1 MSFSKANVICIFA
14 KLNNICHCFGHFFGK
29 INISLYVLSMKKI
42 DYLKLPKVELHLHLD
57 CCLSFDVVH
66 KIDPT
71 ISYETYRESF
81 IAPPK
86 CTDLADYIT
95 RAVSGCNLMQTS
107 EQLRLVTLD
116 LFDQLKNDCVI
127 YAEIRFAPLLHTF
140 KGLTPTEV
148 VSIVNEAISEGIEQ
162 TGVEA
167 GLILCTLRHF
177 SEEQSIETVKLV
189 EQFKD
194 TNVVG
199 FDIAADEAGFPIDS
213 HLKAFAYA
221 KEKNLHVTAHAGEAK
236 GAESVWETLKNFY
249 PSRIGH
255 GVRSIEDPSLIEF
268 LKQKNIHL
276 EVCPTSNVQT
286 NVVDKIEN
294 HPVDKIYKSGVS
306 MSINT
311 DARTISDIDLKQEY
325 ETLEK
330 YFSWKMD
337 NFLKC
342 NLEAIKYAFISSE
355 KKAVLAMKI
364 ETIWTEYI

>member
-1 MSFSKANVICIFA
+1 
-14 KLNNICHCFGHFFGK
+14 
-29 INISLYVLSMKKI
+29 MKKN
-42 DYLKLPKVELHLHLD
+42 DYSVLPKVELHLHLD
-57 CCLSFDVVH
+57 CCLSFGVVQ

-71 ISYETYRESF
+71 ISYETYRELF

-116 LFDQLKNDCVI
+116 LFEQLKNDYVI
-127 YAEIRFAPLLHTF
+127 YAEIRFAPLLHVF

-148 VSIVNEAISEGIEQ
+148 VSIVNEAVNEGIEQ

-189 EQFKD
+189 EQFRG

-199 FDIAADEAGFPIDS
+199 FDIAADEAGFPIDN
-213 HLKAFAYA
+213 HIKAFAYA
-221 KEKNLHVTAHAGEAK
+221 KEKNLHITAHAGEAK
-236 GAESVWETLKNFY
+236 GAESVWETLKNFH

-255 GVRSIEDPSLIEF
+255 GVRSIEDPKLMEF
-268 LKQKNIHL
+268 LKQENIHL

-286 NVVDKIEN
+286 NVIDKVEN

-311 DARTISDIDLKQEY
+311 DARTISDVGLRKEY
-325 ETLEK
+325 ETLER
-330 YFSWKMD
+330 YFNWKKEH
-337 NFLKC
+337 FFKC
-342 NLEAIKYAFISSE
+342 NIEAIKHAFISSE
-355 KKAVLAMKI
+355 KKAILVKKMKTMWNNDI
-364 ETIWTEYI
+364 